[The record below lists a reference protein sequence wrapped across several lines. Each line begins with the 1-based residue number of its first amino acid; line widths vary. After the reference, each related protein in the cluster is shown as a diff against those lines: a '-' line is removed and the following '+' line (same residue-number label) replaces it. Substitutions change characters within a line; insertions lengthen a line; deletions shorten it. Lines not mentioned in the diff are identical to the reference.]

1 MNTPLT
7 LERPQLLT
15 DRVCERIRE
24 AIVRGE
30 LKLGEQVSEAQLAQR
45 MDVSKTPVRE
55 ALLRLKRDGLVE
67 IHPQRGTFVFRLD
80 PEQVGHLCRYRVMME
95 TAALREAI
103 AAQPDALAADM
114 SRLVGEMKKGEKA
127 RDLQALARIDM
138 DFHGLFFAHCPNQYL
153 HAGYE
158 VIRSQ
163 LVALRYRSPIAN
175 AVSSHQVLVDAV
187 VAGDAKRAV
196 TLLTEHVLEN
206 EPRYRTACS
215 VA

>member
-1 MNTPLT
+1 MSPPLR

-15 DRVCERIRE
+15 DLVGERIRE

-55 ALLRLKRDGLVE
+55 ALLRLKSDGLVE
-67 IHPQRGTFVFRLD
+67 VHPQRGTYVFRLD
-80 PEQVGHLCRYRVMME
+80 PDQVGQLCRYRAMVE
-95 TAALREAI
+95 TAALREAMD
-103 AAQPDALAADM
+103 ADAPALAADM
-114 SRLVGEMKKGEKA
+114 ARLVAEMKKAERA

-138 DFHGLFFAHCPNQYL
+138 DFHWLFFSHCPNGYL
-153 HAGYE
+153 RSGYE

-163 LVALRYRSPIAN
+163 LVALRYRSPITN

-187 VAGDAKRAV
+187 ASGRADKACA
-196 TLLTEHVLEN
+196 LLHEHVLEN
-206 EPRYRTACS
+206 EPRYRAACGGD
-215 VA
+215 

>member
-1 MNTPLT
+1 MPAPLR

-45 MDVSKTPVRE
+45 MEVSKTPVRE

-67 IHPQRGTFVFRLD
+67 IHPQRGTYVFRLE
-80 PEQVGHLCRYRVMME
+80 PQQVAHLCSYRAMVE
-95 TAALREAI
+95 AGALRDAML
-103 AAQPDALAADM
+103 ANAPALARDM
-114 SRLVGEMKKGEKA
+114 AACVDEMRAAEHSG
-127 RDLQALARIDM
+127 DGQALARIDM
-138 DFHGLFFAHCPNQYL
+138 AFHGLFFDHAPNRYL
-153 HAGYE
+153 SDGYE

-163 LVALRYRSPIAN
+163 LVALRHRSPISN

-187 VAGDAKRAV
+187 AAGDVERAER
-196 TLLTEHVLEN
+196 LLRGHVLEN
-206 EPRYRTACS
+206 EARYRAACH
-215 VA
+215 VD